1 MEWTPI
7 KKKQKQKLGSGITNR
22 KAMEGNKENEKADWI
37 SLFLNMLTLREVY
50 LGLVKRL
57 YGVFC

>member
-1 MEWTPI
+1 
-7 KKKQKQKLGSGITNR
+7 
-22 KAMEGNKENEKADWI
+22 MEGNKENEKADWI